1 MRIILL
7 IFFFNMLIA
16 NEKYKEPSF
25 SLIDKK
31 DNIELRQYDE
41 YVIAR
46 TSIPVNQ
53 SEEDNNMFRVL
64 ASYIFGRNEKNQSI
78 PMTAPVTTYKNN
90 DTYDMIFYMLDV
102 NNIQELPNPSGQN
115 ISLEKFNLG
124 KCAVI
129 GFSWFASKNKINKYT
144 EKLKKYVYS
153 AGNTDDLMTQY
164 IRYRGSEP
172 EIEPLLKKRGLD
184 KF

>member
-25 SLIDKK
+25 SLIDKEN
-31 DNIELRQYDE
+31 NIELRQYDE

-78 PMTAPVTTYKNN
+78 PMTAPVTTYENN

-115 ISLEKFNLG
+115 ISLENFNLG

-129 GFSWFASKNKINKYT
+129 SFSWFASKNKINKYT
-144 EKLKKYVYS
+144 EKLKKYINDNGYTVDS
-153 AGNTDDLMTQY
+153 PFMVN
-164 IRYRGSEP
+164 RYDPPWTLPFLRRN
-172 EIEPLLKKRGLD
+172 EILVKIK
-184 KF
+184 